1 MFPPNPRVPET
12 LGREIQPQHPA
23 VWTGDALIV
32 SVSLCVPRTLCISG
46 VFLSVCVCA
55 AAVCV
60 GGSVPGFFLFLG
72 FKEHFTD
79 FSMYVS
85 EYAYGRY
92 CTLVNNLYLGRKALF
107 IPPNPKLDDAST
119 ATGRAAERKAYFRP
133 QTSNHSLYQTG
144 LPLFT
149 PAQAWLHLQQEN
161 CVGGYGFKN
170 AVV

>member
-1 MFPPNPRVPET
+1 MCFY
-12 LGREIQPQHPA
+12 L
-23 VWTGDALIV
+23 
-32 SVSLCVPRTLCISG
+32 
-46 VFLSVCVCA
+46 FVCVLLQYVWEDLCR
-55 AAVCV
+55 V
-60 GGSVPGFFLFLG
+60 FFLFLG

-107 IPPNPKLDDAST
+107 IPPNPELDDAST
-119 ATGRAAERKAYFRP
+119 ATGRAAERKTYFRP

>member
-1 MFPPNPRVPET
+1 MC
-12 LGREIQPQHPA
+12 GRI
-23 VWTGDALIV
+23 
-32 SVSLCVPRTLCISG
+32 
-46 VFLSVCVCA
+46 CA
-55 AAVCV
+55 
-60 GGSVPGFFLFLG
+60 GFFFLFLG